1 MGYESEY
8 KIALE
13 FGVSHDAINRHA
25 QFFGLD
31 AKRMGDTEAML
42 RVVVAKGFQQ
52 FSKTGISEKSWV
64 ECIKELNRV
73 AGKRKEPAKNPND
86 LEEAKRILDWH
97 REHSKDFTEYQIYI
111 LLIKPVFPEIRPEQ
125 LEIRVEVEG
134 DEEKNSSSSSRG
146 AATASRT
153 KASSSRCP
161 GRSGCRIID

>member
-1 MGYESEY
+1 MSENRVKSTSARRHSGKCQVCHHQQSQEIERRYLGYESEY

-97 REHSKDFTEYQIYI
+97 RQNSKDFSELQIYT
-111 LLIKPVFPEIRPEQ
+111 LLIKPFFPEIRPEQ
-125 LEIRVEVEG
+125 LEIE
-134 DEEKNSSSSSRG
+134 NS
-146 AATASRT
+146 
-153 KASSSRCP
+153 P
-161 GRSGCRIID
+161 DLEL

>member
-1 MGYESEY
+1 MSENRVKLTSARRHSGKCQVCHHQQSQEIERRYLGYESEY

-97 REHSKDFTEYQIYI
+97 RQQSTDFTEVQIYA

-125 LEIRVEVEG
+125 LE
-134 DEEKNSSSSSRG
+134 
-146 AATASRT
+146 
-153 KASSSRCP
+153 
-161 GRSGCRIID
+161 